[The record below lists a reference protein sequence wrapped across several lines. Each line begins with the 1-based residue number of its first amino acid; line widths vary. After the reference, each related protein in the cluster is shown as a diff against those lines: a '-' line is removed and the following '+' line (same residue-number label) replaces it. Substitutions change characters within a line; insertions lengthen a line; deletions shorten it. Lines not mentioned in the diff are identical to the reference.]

1 MAVPSTPRKR
11 SGRGR
16 RPLLVALAYGLTVAA
31 AAALIGG
38 VVTYSTRTVLFD
50 DVKEYLG
57 ASATTGASLIAS
69 EQHERIAQP
78 QLDGTAEYEA
88 AVRPLRAMLAANVS
102 LQRVYSGIIAEN
114 ELIYVL
120 DARAASVGTAR
131 ASVGQRAPLP
141 PIVRAMIAADSTVVE
156 DSAST
161 HNGVLGVQAAAP
173 LRNAQGKTVGA
184 VVVTLGLNR
193 YNGWIANLDR
203 IVMIGGAFGLVLAL
217 LSGFAAYK
225 VERSRLDAERELKAS
240 KAAAEANA
248 RAKGEF
254 LANMSH
260 EIRTPL
266 HGVLG
271 MSEAM
276 LASAHTEA
284 DRRSLEV
291 INKSASSLLGILND
305 ILDYSKLEAGRVE
318 LLNAPFDPRALV
330 DDVTDLFAVKAEEKG
345 LEIAVRETIRAERW
359 PVGDSARLK
368 QVLLNLVGN
377 AVKFTEHGHVQI
389 DLETVMIGRKTI
401 ALRLAV
407 KDTGIGIAADAQTR
421 LFEQFQQGE
430 ASTSRRFG
438 GTGLGLAISR
448 QLVVLMGGTL
458 AVQSTEGVGTEF
470 TVDLQL
476 PVATTTREAP
486 LTQGMI
492 PGSRVLVACGLA
504 LTRQSIA
511 EILARHGL
519 VAETVV
525 DHQAMVNRL
534 RGSSSY
540 AFVIADAPSIGD
552 GSQPLFGGLREAP
565 PLILL
570 TSLHHPLSNSTLS
583 STGAAAQLRR
593 PVREDHLIAALE
605 DLVAGRLRPGA
616 VGARVNNPLPPQVSD
631 ATLVAAA
638 RAAGAPVMPTPLPL
652 PTRDAAPAA
661 APTTAVPRPTIAPIP
676 LEALRPDAMHEGKP
690 RVLVVDDVELN
701 LMVARAMI
709 GSLGAHVVSAN
720 GGAQALTQ
728 LQRERYALVLMD
740 CHMPEIDGYEVTRRV
755 RGTSGVNQSTPIVA
769 LSASAFAEDRQRALE
784 SGMNDFAPK
793 PIELTGLRSV
803 LGRWIPGFTPAPPKA
818 GSASS

>member
-1 MAVPSTPRKR
+1 M
-11 SGRGR
+11 
-16 RPLLVALAYGLTVAA
+16 VALAYGLTVAA

-38 VVTYSTRTVLFD
+38 VVTFSTRKVLFD
-50 DVKEYLG
+50 DVREYLA
-57 ASATTGASLIAS
+57 ASATTGSSLI
-69 EQHERIAQP
+69 EGETHERLAQSP
-78 QLDGTAEYEA
+78 QPGTQEYEL
-88 AVRPLRAMLAANVS
+88 AVRPLRALLAANVS
-102 LQRVYSGIIAEN
+102 LQRVYSGVISGSD
-114 ELIYVL
+114 LVYVL
-120 DARAASVGTAR
+120 DARAGSAGSQAPR
-131 ASVGQRAPLP
+131 ATVGQRAPLP

-156 DSAST
+156 DSASAR
-161 HNGVLGVQAAAP
+161 NGVLGVQAAAP
-173 LRNAQGKTVGA
+173 LRARDGKLIGA

-193 YNGWIANLDR
+193 YNGWITNLDR
-203 IVMIGGAFGLVLAL
+203 VVLIGGAFGLVLAL

-225 VERSRLDAERELKAS
+225 VERSRLDAERELKSS
-240 KAAAEANA
+240 KATAEANA

-407 KDTGIGIAADAQTR
+407 KDTGIGIAEETQGR

-458 AVQSTEGVGTEF
+458 AVQSTEGLGTEF

-476 PVATTTREAP
+476 PVATTMREAP

-534 RGSSSY
+534 RGSSQY

-552 GSQPLFGGLREAP
+552 GSQPVLGGLREAP

-583 STGAAAQLRR
+583 SAGAAAQLRR
-593 PVREDHLIAALE
+593 PVREDHVMAALE
-605 DLVAGRLRPGA
+605 DLVAGRLKTGGG
-616 VGARVNNPLPPQVSD
+616 VGRSPAPPSTPISD

-638 RAAGAPVMPTPLPL
+638 RAAGAPVIPPAPVTAPVTPPVT
-652 PTRDAAPAA
+652 PPVTAPPSPNG
-661 APTTAVPRPTIAPIP
+661 APTTAAPVRSAPITP
-676 LEALRPDAMHEGKP
+676 TPIDALRPDAMQDGKP

-720 GGAQALTQ
+720 GGTQALE
-728 LQRERYALVLMD
+728 LLGRDRYALVLMD

-755 RGTSGVNQSTPIVA
+755 RAAGGVNGNTPIVA

-793 PIELTGLRSV
+793 PIELNGLRSV
-803 LGRWIPGFTPAPPKA
+803 LGRWIPGFQPSGPKA
-818 GSASS
+818 ASSAT

>member
-1 MAVPSTPRKR
+1 M
-11 SGRGR
+11 
-16 RPLLVALAYGLTVAA
+16 VALAYGLTVAA

-38 VVTYSTRTVLFD
+38 VVTYSTRKVLFD
-50 DVKEYLG
+50 DVREYLG
-57 ASATTGASLIAS
+57 ASATTGASLI
-69 EQHERIAQP
+69 EEETHERLVVGQQTAA
-78 QLDGTAEYEA
+78 AEYET
-88 AVRPLRAMLAANVS
+88 AVRPLRAMLAANLA
-102 LQRVYSGIIAEN
+102 LQRVYSGVISGGDFIF
-114 ELIYVL
+114 VL
-120 DARAASVGTAR
+120 DARSTAGGS
-131 ASVGQRAPLP
+131 ATALATVGQRAPLP
-141 PIVRAMIAADSTVVE
+141 QIVRTMLSADSTVVE
-156 DSAST
+156 DSAT
-161 HNGVLGVQAAAP
+161 ARNGVLGVQAAAP
-173 LRNAQGKTVGA
+173 LRARDGKITGA

-193 YNGWIANLDR
+193 YNGWITNLDR
-203 IVMIGGAFGLVLAL
+203 VVMIGGAFGLVLAL

-225 VERSRLDAERELKAS
+225 VERSRLDAERELKGS

-254 LANMSH
+254 LSNMSH

-305 ILDYSKLEAGRVE
+305 TLDYSKLEAGRVE

-407 KDTGIGIAADAQTR
+407 KDTGIGIAEETQGR

-534 RGSSSY
+534 RGSNSY

-552 GSQPLFGGLREAP
+552 GSQPVLGGLREAP

-570 TSLHHPLSNSTLS
+570 TSLHHPLSISTLS
-583 STGAAAQLRR
+583 TTGAAAQLRR
-593 PVREDHLIAALE
+593 PVREDHLMAALE
-605 DLVAGRLRPGA
+605 DLVAGRLKPG
-616 VGARVNNPLPPQVSD
+616 GAARSATPQSAPISD

-638 RAAGAPVMPTPLPL
+638 RAAGAPVIPPAVVAP
-652 PTRDAAPAA
+652 APAA
-661 APTTAVPRPTIAPIP
+661 SPTSPTSAPAPPAAPIAPTPID
-676 LEALRPDAMHEGKP
+676 ALRPDAMQDGKP

-720 GGAQALTQ
+720 GGTQALEF
-728 LQRERYALVLMD
+728 LGRERYALVLMD

-755 RGTSGVNQSTPIVA
+755 RAARGVNANTPIVA

-793 PIELTGLRSV
+793 PIELNGLRSV
-803 LGRWIPGFTPAPPKA
+803 LGRWIPGFQPSGPKA
-818 GSASS
+818 GSAAS